1 MPIYKLENKKM
12 GCIFPLWGLITVVA
26 AFVISIVAI
35 IILNRKWETIK
46 FYLFVHFNVLT
57 NDDGPENLDIMKF
70 DGFITYR

>member
-1 MPIYKLENKKM
+1 M
-12 GCIFPLWGLITVVA
+12 VA
-26 AFVISIVAI
+26 AFVISILAI

-57 NDDGPENLDIMKF
+57 NDDGKGNLDIMKF